1 MIKANIKLLSLSFL
15 FAIIA
20 LSCDH
25 DTNPK
30 AIVRVTEYVDSV
42 LVPVDHILVQIGP
55 PTEEKVLDDVLD
67 QGYSDSQGYVN
78 FEFEK
83 ELILRAVAIRYEEDG
98 QGNPILDDKGNPII
112 IKSGYKTV
120 VFKKNN
126 TDSRV
131 IEIR

>member
-1 MIKANIKLLSLSFL
+1 MK
-15 FAIIA
+15 
-20 LSCDH
+20 DVV
-25 DTNPK
+25 DEGYTN
-30 AIVRVTEYVDSV
+30 S
-42 LVPVDHILVQIGP
+42 
-55 PTEEKVLDDVLD
+55 DV
-67 QGYSDSQGYVN
+67 YVN

-83 ELILRAVAIRYEEDG
+83 ELILRAVAIRYKEDG
-98 QGNPILDDKGNPII
+98 QGNPELDDEGNPTI

>member
-1 MIKANIKLLSLSFL
+1 MIKANFKLLLLGFL
-15 FAIIA
+15 FVILA
-20 LSCDH
+20 LSCDK

-30 AIVRVTEYVDSV
+30 AIVRVTEYIDSV

-55 PTEEKVLDDVLD
+55 PTEETVLKDVVD
-67 QGYSDSQGYVN
+67 QGYTTPDGYVN

-98 QGNPILDDKGNPII
+98 QGNPVLDDDGNPKV
-112 IKSGYKTV
+112 IKSGYKTI

-126 TDSRV
+126 TDSRI